1 MWWNAIFGTSVKTG
15 ECITFDPTFT
25 PYGPNALKQQLNEHN
40 LSWNVGINYKTD
52 GGTLLYTR
60 VSKGYKAGSFPTASV
75 ATYRGYAPVKQE
87 SVLAYEVGFKA
98 PIADRA
104 LELTGAAFYY
114 DYKDKQLRGRLPDP
128 VFGTLDGLVQV
139 PKSRLWGFEAS
150 LLARP
155 VEGLTISLGGT
166 YIDTKVTDFTGYNA
180 FGTLSNFNGQRFPY
194 APKVTL
200 TGDAEYKA
208 PVSDTA
214 KAYIGVSM
222 THNSKS
228 TTALANTDTAFV
240 AADHRFDMRAYT
252 LVDLRA
258 GMEFN
263 EGKVRVGGY
272 VRNLGN
278 TYYWTNTQDTLASIV
293 RYAGMPR
300 TYGVQLSYRY

>member
-1 MWWNAIFGTSVKTG
+1 
-15 ECITFDPTFT
+15 
-25 PYGPNALKQQLNEHN
+25 
-40 LSWNVGINYKTD
+40 
-52 GGTLLYTR
+52 
-60 VSKGYKAGSFPTASV
+60 
-75 ATYRGYAPVKQE
+75 
-87 SVLAYEVGFKA
+87 VGFKA

-104 LELTGAAFYY
+104 LELTAAAFYY

-139 PKSRLWGFEAS
+139 PKSRLWGVEAS

-155 VEGLTISLGGT
+155 VDGLTISLGGT
-166 YIDTKVTDFTGYNA
+166 YIDTEVKEFVGYNA
-180 FGTLSNFNGQRFPY
+180 FAQLSNFSGQSFPY

-208 PVSDTA
+208 PVSQNA
-214 KAYIGVSM
+214 KAFFGVSM

-240 AADHRFDMRAYT
+240 AADHRFDMRSYT

-258 GMEFN
+258 GVEFN
-263 EGKVRVGGY
+263 DGDVRVGGY
-272 VRNLGN
+272 VRNVGN
-278 TYYWTNTQDTLASIV
+278 VYYWTNTQDTLASIV

-300 TYGVQLSYRY
+300 TYGVQVSYRY